1 MHRVFTFAG
10 SSQKSIT
17 VVGLGEYNGAEG
29 GGDFADDEK
38 ILYRLVPQKKGA
50 LVQFDMLL
58 KDGAMAINAGNKD
71 EFLLYSQY
79 LDHIKGRRRT

>member
-1 MHRVFTFAG
+1 M
-10 SSQKSIT
+10 
-17 VVGLGEYNGAEG
+17 GLGEYNGAAG

-58 KDGAMAINAGNKD
+58 KDGVTAINAGDKMCIRD
-71 EFLLYSQY
+71 RCLTFRLQQ
-79 LDHIKGRRRT
+79 RR